1 MRDLN
6 ELQAKLTLVLA
17 ESSKKD
23 EALYKLEKEAGSL
36 VACVQDAKT
45 TISEQEEAIKA
56 MKRSL

>member
-1 MRDLN
+1 
-6 ELQAKLTLVLA
+6 LTLVLA

-23 EALYKLEKEAGSL
+23 EALNKLEKEAGSL